1 MDPDKKRI
9 LQKEI
14 ADYSKTVFNRIYDS
28 VKIEDIAVKIHPI
41 RLRKPKQVYSRYT
54 MRDEDTPNIG
64 YITYLIKLGIGK
76 EDVSDPMMTIWEQL
90 YYNYNMDVAYMAS
103 QIIPDQILRHF
114 FGDYSD
120 TLVDNIMISDK
131 NGNVIYIYER

>member
-1 MDPDKKRI
+1 
-9 LQKEI
+9 
-14 ADYSKTVFNRIYDS
+14 
-28 VKIEDIAVKIHPI
+28 
-41 RLRKPKQVYSRYT
+41 

-120 TLVDNIMISDK
+120 TLVDNIMLSDK
-131 NGNVIYIYER
+131 NGNIIYSYER